1 MLPVKLN
8 IQEFYHLVK
17 TAAESWFIS
26 QHNDHCFGTTCS
38 EFSSKPLLMITA
50 NTGLLG
56 FVSIISFN
64 AHKKPTKWILLLSP
78 FCRERNRDLEGQ
90 RTLPKFTEPASSK
103 APIQTLVSQVPT
115 PFRSCYSIPPL

>member
-1 MLPVKLN
+1 MLSVKLN

-38 EFSSKPLLMITA
+38 EFSSKPLLIIAA

-56 FVSIISFN
+56 FVSIISSN
-64 AHKKPTKWILLLSP
+64 AHRNPTRWILLLSP
-78 FCRERNRDLEGQ
+78 FCRERNRDSEGQ
-90 RTLPKFTEPASSK
+90 RILPKVTEPASSK
-103 APIQTLVSQVPT
+103 APIQTLVSHVPT
-115 PFRSCYSIPPL
+115 PFRFCYSTPPL